1 MACGLGCFSRQGR
14 SNSTSVEYDLA
25 ANRRLQ
31 NLQLQVQLQNKEM
44 KRQTNAYKKALVGKA
59 KKLIKSERTRNL
71 KLWEDNKRLRMK
83 LKELESK
90 KNFG

>member
-1 MACGLGCFSRQGR
+1 MHKIIDVPTPTNAFL
-14 SNSTSVEYDLA
+14 
-25 ANRRLQ
+25 RLEKIETRLE
-31 NLQLQVQLQNKEM
+31 NLQLQVQLQSKEM

-59 KKLIKSERTRNL
+59 KQLIKSERTRNL
-71 KLWEDNKRLRMK
+71 QLWEDNKRLRMK